1 MTESQTKPKP
11 ERSANPRK
19 DAKRQYESE
28 AVALQSL
35 RLIAAPDAKDDLS
48 REELNKIA
56 KGSKGYSSEIV
67 QHLIEYIKSI

>member
-1 MTESQTKPKP
+1 MTESQAKPKP
-11 ERSANPRK
+11 ERSPRK
-19 DAKRQYESE
+19 NAQRKYESE

-48 REELNKIA
+48 REELNKIV

>member
-1 MTESQTKPKP
+1 MTISQG
-11 ERSANPRK
+11 RSKSERK
-19 DAKRQYESE
+19 DARRQYDSE

-48 REELNKIA
+48 KEELDNICSGK
-56 KGSKGYSSEIV
+56 KGYSSELI

>member
-1 MTESQTKPKP
+1 MTETNVKLKA
-11 ERSANPRK
+11 ERSTSPRK
-19 DAKRQYESE
+19 EAQRMYESE
-28 AVALQSL
+28 AAALESL

-56 KGSKGYSSEIV
+56 GGKNGYSSAII